1 MRRRAPRASSG
12 RNARAVPL
20 CPLAAN
26 GPRRGRRQVQP
37 ACHRGGRRGGQ
48 SVRSWPRRASRPQ
61 QLAVWA
67 QNGPRSAF
75 CEGIAHR
82 RRASRVR
89 RVVGQQYTMLLRRE
103 CHQTHEFVGPH
114 RDLREFCAIGQVR
127 GHVGRDA
134 ACAGVTRMLCAAGGI
149 FWLVSGTSR
158 AERKAPCMCAAPRG
172 KAAMR
177 RVLGCC
183 DGHPRAAGA
192 ASADR
197 QSGAAAA
204 ERAPTDVC
212 FVGKSHA
219 KISSTLATCK

>member
-1 MRRRAPRASSG
+1 M
-12 RNARAVPL
+12 
-20 CPLAAN
+20 
-26 GPRRGRRQVQP
+26 
-37 ACHRGGRRGGQ
+37 
-48 SVRSWPRRASRPQ
+48 
-61 QLAVWA
+61 
-67 QNGPRSAF
+67 
-75 CEGIAHR
+75 
-82 RRASRVR
+82 R

-114 RDLREFCAIGQVR
+114 RDLRGFCAIGQVR

-219 KISSTLATCK
+219 KISSTLATANFRVLEMLS